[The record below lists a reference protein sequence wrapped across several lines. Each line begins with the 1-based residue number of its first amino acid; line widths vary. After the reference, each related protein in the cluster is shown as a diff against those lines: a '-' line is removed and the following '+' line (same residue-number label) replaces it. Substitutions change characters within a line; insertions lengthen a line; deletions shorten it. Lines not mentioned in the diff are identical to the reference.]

1 MVDLYF
7 FDGPTISAASLVT
20 LRIQPEGS
28 TQVFTCPVL
37 STWAYGVRAILPL
50 ELPAGAA
57 NITLAV
63 NGEAYPATAVTLV
76 PAAPALF
83 SVAQFMG
90 GWGALAQNLDSL
102 GAPSLNRLTNPALPG
117 QYVTLWGSGLG
128 NLTTAD
134 VSVDLAGERIP
145 AYFAGHSPGI
155 PGMDQIS
162 FRIPAG
168 AYDGCYVPV
177 VLRADGLVSNSVTI
191 AKASAPGACV
201 HPLGLSASQMKTLDD
216 GGGLAFGSV
225 SIGGGVS
232 VPYDPAVKGYYRG
245 DSVFGQFSS
254 MGAAEIGLLS
264 PTQSPASGGAACQ
277 ITNGANSTGVGAIFV
292 VARPQGSL
300 VLTGP
305 AGQTLTADGYFSQY
319 FGGKGSAE
327 PVDSPDQLPPPFFS
341 AGTWTLDVSGDPRVA
356 AFQHTF
362 QLPPELNWTNRGSLN
377 TVSRASDTAITW
389 DPAGYSAT
397 DVATVNLS
405 GGGTTSVD
413 CHVPATSG
421 SVTIPRSLLQQ
432 LPATA
437 DGLLRAQISSNPP
450 DRVRFDVP
458 MKLFGSMPVILGY
471 GFGDTLRVVL
481 K

>member
-20 LRIQPEGS
+20 LRVQLEGS
-28 TQVFTCPVL
+28 TQVFPCPIL

-50 ELPAGAA
+50 ELSAGAA

-63 NGEAYPATAVTLV
+63 NGEAYPSTAVTLV

-83 SVAQFMG
+83 SVNQFMG

-128 NLTTAD
+128 NLTTGD
-134 VSVDLAGERIP
+134 VSVDLGGERIP

-162 FRIPAG
+162 FRIPAD
-168 AYDGCYVPV
+168 AFDGCYVPV

-232 VPYDPAVKGYYRG
+232 VPYDPAVKGYYRA

-264 PTQSPASGGAACQ
+264 PTQRPASGDAACQ
-277 ITNGANSTGVGAIFV
+277 ITNGANSTVAGAFFSAV
-292 VARPQGSL
+292 PRGSL

-305 AGQTLTADGYFSQY
+305 AGQTLTVTGYSGQY
-319 FGGKGSAE
+319 IGGTGSAE

-341 AGTWTLDVSGDPRVA
+341 AGTWTLGVTGDSTVA
-356 AFQHTF
+356 AFQQAF
-362 QLPPELNWTNRGSLN
+362 QLPPELTWTNRGSLN
-377 TVSRASDTAITW
+377 TVSRTSDTAITW

-397 DVATVNLS
+397 DIATVHLS

-413 CHVPATSG
+413 CLVPATTG
-421 SVTIPRSLLQQ
+421 SVTIPGSLLQQ
-432 LPATA
+432 LVATP
-437 DGLLRAQISSNPP
+437 DGLLRVQISSNPP
-450 DRVRFDVP
+450 DRLRFNVP
-458 MKLFGSMPVILGY
+458 MKFLGSMPVILSY